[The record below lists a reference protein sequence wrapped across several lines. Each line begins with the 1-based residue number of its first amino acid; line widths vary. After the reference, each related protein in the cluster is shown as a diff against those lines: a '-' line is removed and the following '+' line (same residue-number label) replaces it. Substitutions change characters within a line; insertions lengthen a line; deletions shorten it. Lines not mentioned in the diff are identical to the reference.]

1 MTYQRPSFRSLVLA
15 TAVATIGSA
24 LLGLSKPVDIIVDGQ
39 RVESDVPPVSTAGN
53 HVYVPV
59 RSVADA
65 LGAQTVVD
73 GANIYL
79 VRGTQ
84 SLLRLRVGDAR
95 ATVNGM
101 PLTLEHAPFRVRG
114 RVMVGLRA
122 IARAFSVHASYDAR
136 TARVDVM
143 TPGIG
148 EAAPAAP
155 TQAQ

>member
-1 MTYQRPSFRSLVLA
+1 MTYRRPSFRSLVLA
-15 TAVATIGSA
+15 AAIATIGSA
-24 LLGLSKPVDIIVDGQ
+24 VLAFSRPVDIVVDGQ

-53 HVYVPV
+53 HVYVPI
-59 RSVADA
+59 RSLADA
-65 LGAQTVVD
+65 LGAQTSVD
-73 GANIYL
+73 GQNIYV

-84 SLLRLRVGDAR
+84 SLRLRVGDAK
-95 ATVNGM
+95 ASVNGM

-122 IARAFSVHASYDAR
+122 IARAFDVHAAYDAR

-148 EAAPAAP
+148 EAAPAVPA
-155 TQAQ
+155 QAL

>member
-1 MTYQRPSFRSLVLA
+1 MTYRRPSFRSLVLA
-15 TAVATIGSA
+15 AAVATIASV
-24 LLGLSKPVDIIVDGQ
+24 LLGFSKPVDIIVDGQ
-39 RVESDVPPVSTAGN
+39 RVESDVPPVSTVGN

-59 RSVADA
+59 RSLADA
-65 LGAQTVVD
+65 LGAQTIVD
-73 GANIYL
+73 GANIYV
-79 VRGTQ
+79 VRGSQ
-84 SLLRLRVGDAR
+84 SLRLRVGDAR

-101 PLTLEHAPFRVRG
+101 PLTLEHPPFRVRG

-122 IARAFSVHASYDAR
+122 IARAFSVNAAYNAR

-155 TQAQ
+155 AQAQ